1 MKHNYPHTSLGMICG
16 LFGKTRQG
24 WYAHIR
30 QAEQTTLEHAI
41 VLELVK
47 DIRKTQPGAGTPT
60 LYKMLREVLPAHHI
74 KMGRAALNDLLSEHG
89 MLIRKKRR
97 KPKTTDS
104 AHWYR
109 RYDNL
114 IKGVEIDR
122 PCQVWVSDITYITVG
137 EGFAYLSLITDVYS
151 RKIIGY
157 TLCETLASTG
167 PLQAL
172 GMALKATDRSAGP
185 LVHHSDRGVQYCC
198 TEYTGTLQ
206 EHGISISMSRK
217 GDPYENPIAERVN
230 GLLKTHFG
238 IGVVFSSIAQ
248 AKAAIDGAITT
259 YNTVRPHSSCNDL
272 TPEKAHQ
279 QRGPLPRKW
288 KNYRRK
294 AKQPP
299 PEAEGFSSGIG

>member
-1 MKHNYPHTSLGMICG
+1 MKHNYPLTSLGIICG

-24 WYAHIR
+24 WYAHKW
-30 QAEQTTLEHAI
+30 QAAQTTLEHAI
-41 VLELVK
+41 VLSLVK
-47 DIRKTQPGAGTPT
+47 DIRELQPGAGTPT
-60 LYKMLREVLPAHHI
+60 LYKMLRDTLPAHHI
-74 KMGRAALNDLLSEHG
+74 KMGRAALNDLLSAHG

-104 AHWYR
+104 AHLYR

-137 EGFAYLSLITDVYS
+137 DSFAYLSLITDVYS

-172 GMALKATDRSAGP
+172 GMALKTTDRSAGP

-198 TEYTGTLQ
+198 SEYTGLLQ
-206 EHGISISMSRK
+206 KHGISISMSRK

-238 IGVVFSSIAQ
+238 IGVVFSSMAQ
-248 AKAAIDGAITT
+248 AKAAIDVAITT
-259 YNTVRPHSSCNDL
+259 YNTVRPHSSCEDL

-279 QRGPLPRKW
+279 QRGLLTRRW
-288 KNYRRK
+288 KNYRK
-294 AKQPP
+294 TSKQPP
-299 PEAEGFSSGIG
+299 SEAEGFSSGMG